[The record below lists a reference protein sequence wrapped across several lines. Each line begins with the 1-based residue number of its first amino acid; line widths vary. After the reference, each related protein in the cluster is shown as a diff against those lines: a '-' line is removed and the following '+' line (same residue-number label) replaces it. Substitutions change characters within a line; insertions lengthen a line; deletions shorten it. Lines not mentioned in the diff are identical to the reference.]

1 MAERQKRNDAA
12 IVDLPL
18 WMELSYYKYD
28 ADNESDHSSDL
39 YGAECNTIISIK
51 YSEISIKNFATR
63 NG

>member
-1 MAERQKRNDAA
+1 
-12 IVDLPL
+12 
-18 WMELSYYKYD
+18 MELSYYKYD

-39 YGAECNTIISIK
+39 YGVECNTIISIK